1 MNFSAMVLLLV
12 SSCSFLVV
20 SAKFWVEFGL
30 WALILCLGCFDIFGS
45 LMTCV
50 AKKIK
55 RTFLKPSANF

>member
-30 WALILCLGCFDIFGS
+30 WVLILCLDIFGS

-50 AKKIK
+50 AKKVK
-55 RTFLKPSANF
+55 RTSLKPSANF